1 MHKRWISP
9 KKTKIIG
16 YQEYYFDREF
26 DNNHVS
32 KKKTYARNNLCR
44 IGKTNLTKTLPH

>member
-9 KKTKIIG
+9 LKTKIIG
-16 YQEYYFDREF
+16 YQGYYFDREI

-32 KKKTYARNNLCR
+32 KKLIYARNNWCY
-44 IGKTNLTKTLPH
+44 IGKTNLAKTMSR